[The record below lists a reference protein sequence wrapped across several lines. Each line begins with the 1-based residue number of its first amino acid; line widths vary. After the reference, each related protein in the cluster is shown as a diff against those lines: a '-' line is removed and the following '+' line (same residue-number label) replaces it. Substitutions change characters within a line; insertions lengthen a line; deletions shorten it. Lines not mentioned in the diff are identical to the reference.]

1 MLTLTKIQTNHS
13 LYNFVEGLLHQSFPV
28 DERRDDDVQRYN
40 TDHNPAF
47 NCYLITDEEGENETA
62 IGLITVWELN
72 GFRYVE
78 HLATSP
84 KVRNK
89 GYGKRIMETLKDEF
103 PGTII
108 LEVERPKDEM
118 SIRRIE
124 FYKRCGFSLCLQDY
138 IQPPY
143 RKGGNNLPLYLMYSG
158 TASIDE
164 QYPEIRDEIYR
175 KVYDVK

>member
-1 MLTLTKIQTNHS
+1 
-13 LYNFVEGLLHQSFPV
+13 
-28 DERRDDDVQRYN
+28 
-40 TDHNPAF
+40 
-47 NCYLITDEEGENETA
+47 
-62 IGLITVWELN
+62 
-72 GFRYVE
+72 
-78 HLATSP
+78 
-84 KVRNK
+84 
-89 GYGKRIMETLKDEF
+89 METLKDEF

-108 LEVERPKDEM
+108 LEVERPEDEM

-143 RKGGNNLPLYLMYSG
+143 RKGGNNLPLYLMFSG